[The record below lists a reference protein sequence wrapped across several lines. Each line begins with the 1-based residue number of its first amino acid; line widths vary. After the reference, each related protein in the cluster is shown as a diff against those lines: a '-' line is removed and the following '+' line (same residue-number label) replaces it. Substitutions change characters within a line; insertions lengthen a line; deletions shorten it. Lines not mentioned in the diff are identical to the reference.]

1 MVLLMAALGVSLQ
14 ALNDVMS
21 KKHRLLRPTQR
32 YLIEKHKLMDLRAL
46 VPLSA
51 YLLCSTHRGK
61 LINSIGNTHVS

>member
-32 YLIEKHKLMDLRAL
+32 YLIEKHKLMGFESTRTSLC
-46 VPLSA
+46 VPLMLNA
-51 YLLCSTHRGK
+51 PWETDK
-61 LINSIGNTHVS
+61 LHW